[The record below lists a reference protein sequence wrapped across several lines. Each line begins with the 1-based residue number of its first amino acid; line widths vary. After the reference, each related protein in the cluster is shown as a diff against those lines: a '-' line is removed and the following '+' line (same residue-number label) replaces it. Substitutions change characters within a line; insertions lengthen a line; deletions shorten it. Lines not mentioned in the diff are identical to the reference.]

1 MNWTPIV
8 SWLSQHGVRI
18 LLIVALSLALYYL
31 LRHFVPAV
39 MKRLLTRPS
48 VREALTKRAAK
59 KLEEEV
65 EKRVNTLT
73 SVFVST
79 GIVFIIICGLFAI
92 LAEIG
97 VNISAALAGLGV
109 VGIAVGFGA
118 QTLIR
123 DLIGGSLILMENQ
136 YRVGDWVQIAGIGGL
151 VEEINLRRT
160 VVRDFDGTVHSV
172 PNGEIKVASNYTK
185 EWARVNMNISV
196 GYGEDLGH
204 VIEVIN
210 RVGTEMAE
218 DPGWAPLILKAPQA
232 LRVDAF
238 EDSGIAVRILGE
250 TKQMQQWAV
259 MGELRLRLK
268 RAFDEE
274 DIEIPWPHTKL
285 FFGNAP
291 GDAGIKQLAEK
302 KPPAATPTPQP
313 SKRKKHTQLAPEY
326 EAEGEGGDGGG

>member
-1 MNWTPIV
+1 MDWTPIV
-8 SWLSQHGVRI
+8 GWLSEHGGRI
-18 LLIVALSLALYYL
+18 LLIIALSLTLYFL
-31 LRHFVPAV
+31 VRHFVPTV
-39 MKRLLTRPS
+39 VKRLLTRPS
-48 VREALTKRAAK
+48 VRRALTKRAAK
-59 KLEEEV
+59 KLEEEA

-73 SVFVST
+73 SVFAST
-79 GIVFIIICGLFAI
+79 GVVFIIICALFAI

-97 VNISAALAGLGV
+97 VNISAALAGLGIL
-109 VGIAVGFGA
+109 GIAVGFGA
-118 QTLIR
+118 QALIR
-123 DLIGGSLILMENQ
+123 DLIGGTLILMENQ

-172 PNGEIKVASNYTK
+172 PNGEIRVASNYTK

-210 RVGTEMAE
+210 RVGKEMAE
-218 DPGWAPLILKAPQA
+218 DPDWAPVILKAPQA

-238 EDSGIAVRILGE
+238 EDSGIAIRILGE

-274 DIEIPWPHTKL
+274 DIEIPWPHTKV
-285 FFGNAP
+285 FFGNVP
-291 GDAGIKQLAEK
+291 VETGVKELVEQ
-302 KPPAATPTPQP
+302 KPPSPPPTRPP
-313 SKRKKHTQLAPEY
+313 SKRKRRTELAPE
-326 EAEGEGGDGGG
+326 EGGEG

>member
-1 MNWTPIV
+1 MDWTPIIN
-8 SWLSQHGVRI
+8 WLSEHGGRI
-18 LLIVALSLALYYL
+18 LLIIALSLALYFL
-31 LRHFVPAV
+31 VRHFVPTV
-39 MKRLLTRPS
+39 VKRLLTRPS
-48 VREALTKRAAK
+48 VRRALTKRAAK
-59 KLEEEV
+59 KLEEEA

-73 SVFVST
+73 SVFAST
-79 GIVFIIICGLFAI
+79 GVVFIIICALFAI

-97 VNISAALAGLGV
+97 VNISAALAGLGIL
-109 VGIAVGFGA
+109 GIAVGFGA
-118 QTLIR
+118 QALIR
-123 DLIGGSLILMENQ
+123 DLIGGTLILMENQ

-172 PNGEIKVASNYTK
+172 PNGEIRVASNYTK

-196 GYGEDLGH
+196 GYSEDLGH

-218 DPGWAPLILKAPQA
+218 DPDWAPVILKAPQA

-238 EDSGIAVRILGE
+238 EDSGIAIRILGE

-274 DIEIPWPHTKL
+274 DIEIPWPHTKV

-291 GDAGIKQLAEK
+291 GETGVKELVKQ
-302 KPPAATPTPQP
+302 KPPSPPPARPP
-313 SKRKKHTQLAPEY
+313 SKPKRPTELAPE
-326 EAEGEGGDGGG
+326 EGGEG

>member
-1 MNWTPIV
+1 MDWTPIV
-8 SWLSQHGVRI
+8 GWLSQHGVRI

-31 LRHFVPAV
+31 LRHFVPV
-39 MKRLLTRPS
+39 IIKSLQTKPS
-48 VREALTKRAAK
+48 IREALTKRAAR

-109 VGIAVGFGA
+109 AGIAVGFGA

-123 DLIGGSLILMENQ
+123 DLIGGTLILLENQ
-136 YRVGDWVQIAGIGGL
+136 YGVGDWVQIAGIGGL
-151 VEEINLRRT
+151 VEEISLRRT

-172 PNGEIKVASNYTK
+172 PNGEIKVASNLTK

-196 GYGEDLGH
+196 GYGEDLDR
-204 VIEVIN
+204 VIDVIN
-210 RVGTEMAE
+210 RVGQEIAE
-218 DPGWAPLILKAPQA
+218 DPNWRPHILKAPQA
-232 LRVDAF
+232 LRVEAF
-238 EDSGIAVRILGE
+238 EDSGIAIKILGE
-250 TKQMQQWAV
+250 TKQMQQWAI

-268 RAFDEE
+268 KAFDDEG
-274 DIEIPWPHTKL
+274 IEIPWPHTKV

-291 GDAGIKQLAEK
+291 SETGIKKSVEQK
-302 KPPAATPTPQP
+302 TPSPSPTSLP
-313 SKRKKHTQLAPEY
+313 SKRKRRTGLPL
-326 EAEGEGGDGGG
+326 GEEDGGG

>member
-1 MNWTPIV
+1 MDWTPVIN
-8 SWLSQHGVRI
+8 WLSEHGGRI
-18 LLIVALSLALYYL
+18 LIIIALSVAFYYL
-31 LRHFVPAV
+31 LKHFVPAV
-39 MKRLLTRPS
+39 VKSLLARPS
-48 VREALTKRAAK
+48 IRQALTKRAAK

-65 EKRVNTLT
+65 EKRAHTLT

-79 GIVFIIICGLFAI
+79 GIVLIIICALFTI

-97 VNISAALAGLGV
+97 VNISAALAGLGI

-123 DLIGGSLILMENQ
+123 DLISGILIILEDQ

-210 RVGTEMAE
+210 RVGTEIAE
-218 DPGWAPLILKAPQA
+218 DPAWAPRILKAPQA

-238 EDSGIAVRILGE
+238 EDSGIAIRVLGE

-268 RAFDEE
+268 KAFDEE
-274 DIEIPWPHTKL
+274 NIEIPWPHTKV

-291 GDAGIKQLAEK
+291 GEISSKEHVEQ
-302 KPPAATPTPQP
+302 KPPSPQP
-313 SKRKKHTQLAPEY
+313 SKRKRPTVLAPED
-326 EAEGEGGDGGG
+326 EGEGEGDGG

>member
-1 MNWTPIV
+1 MDWTPVIN
-8 SWLSQHGVRI
+8 WLSEHGGRI
-18 LLIVALSLALYYL
+18 LLIIALSLAFYYL
-31 LRHFVPAV
+31 LKHFVPAV
-39 MKRLLTRPS
+39 IRRLLARPS
-48 VREALTKRAAK
+48 VRQALTKRVAK

-65 EKRVNTLT
+65 EKRVHTLT
-73 SVFVST
+73 SAFVST
-79 GIVFIIICGLFAI
+79 GTVLIIIGALFTI

-97 VNISAALAGLGV
+97 VNISAALAGLGI

-123 DLIGGSLILMENQ
+123 DLISGILILLENQ
-136 YRVGDWVQIAGIGGL
+136 YGVGDWVQIAGIGGL
-151 VEEINLRRT
+151 VEEVNLRRT

-196 GYGEDLGH
+196 GYSEDLGH
-204 VIEVIN
+204 VIEIIN

-218 DPGWAPLILKAPQA
+218 DPDWAPVILKAPQA

-238 EDSGIAVRILGE
+238 EDSGIAIRILGE

-268 RAFDEE
+268 EVFDKEG
-274 DIEIPWPHTKL
+274 IEIPWPHTKV

-291 GDAGIKQLAEK
+291 GEISSKEHVEQRL
-302 KPPAATPTPQP
+302 PSPLP
-313 SKRKKHTQLAPEY
+313 SKRKRPAIVVPED
-326 EAEGEGGDGGG
+326 EGEGEGG

>member
-1 MNWTPIV
+1 MDWTPVIN
-8 SWLSQHGVRI
+8 WLSEHGGRI
-18 LLIVALSLALYYL
+18 LLIIALSLAFYYL
-31 LRHFVPAV
+31 LKHFVPAV
-39 MKRLLTRPS
+39 VKRLLTRPS
-48 VREALTKRAAK
+48 VRRALTKRAAK

-65 EKRVNTLT
+65 ERRVNTLT

-79 GIVFIIICGLFAI
+79 GIAFIIICGLFAI

-97 VNISAALAGLGV
+97 VNISAALAGLGI

-123 DLIGGSLILMENQ
+123 DLIGGILILLENQ
-136 YRVGDWVQIAGIGGL
+136 YGVGDVVQIAGIGGL
-151 VEEINLRRT
+151 VEEVNLRRT
-160 VVRDFDGTVHSV
+160 VLRDFDGTVHSV

-218 DPGWAPLILKAPQA
+218 DPDWAPLILKAPQA

-238 EDSGIAVRILGE
+238 EDSGIAIKILGD
-250 TKQMQQWAV
+250 TKRMQQWAV

-268 RAFDEE
+268 KAFDEE
-274 DIEIPWPHTKL
+274 GIEIPWPHTKV

-291 GDAGIKQLAEK
+291 GEISSKEHVEQ
-302 KPPAATPTPQP
+302 KPPSPQP
-313 SKRKKHTQLAPEY
+313 SKRKRPAILAPED
-326 EAEGEGGDGGG
+326 EGEGKGGGEGG

>member
-1 MNWTPIV
+1 MVISWSIILNW
-8 SWLSQHGVRI
+8 LLEHGGRI
-18 LLIVALSLALYYL
+18 LLIIALSLAFYYVL
-31 LRHFVPAV
+31 KHFVPAV
-39 MKRLLTRPS
+39 VKRLLTRPS
-48 VREALTKRAAK
+48 IRRALTKRAAK
-59 KLEEEV
+59 KLEAEV

-123 DLIGGSLILMENQ
+123 DLIGGTLILIENQ
-136 YRVGDWVQIAGIGGL
+136 YGVGDWVQVAGIGGL
-151 VEEINLRRT
+151 VEEVNLRRT

-204 VIEVIN
+204 VIEIIN
-210 RVGTEMAE
+210 RVGTEIAE
-218 DPGWAPLILKAPQA
+218 DPAWAPLILKAPQA
-232 LRVDAF
+232 LRIDAF
-238 EDSGIAVRILGE
+238 EDSGIAIRVLGE

-268 RAFDEE
+268 KAFDEE
-274 DIEIPWPHTKL
+274 NIEIPWPHTKV

-291 GDAGIKQLAEK
+291 GEISSKEHVEQ
-302 KPPAATPTPQP
+302 KPPSPQP
-313 SKRKKHTQLAPEY
+313 SKRKRPTVLAPED
-326 EAEGEGGDGGG
+326 EGEGEGGGEGG